1 MYQTSQIL
9 QKLRELK
16 PILLQKYPIRSIG
29 LFGSYARNEA
39 NQNSDIDILI
49 DFQGTIGWEIMD
61 IVEDLDNLFGQ
72 EIDLVTRNSIK
83 GTLIEKHINQ
93 DIIYA

>member
-1 MYQTSQIL
+1 LGYLALTP
-9 QKLRELK
+9 ETK
-16 PILLQKYPIRSIG
+16 PIKIV
-29 LFGSYARNEA
+29 
-39 NQNSDIDILI
+39 ILI